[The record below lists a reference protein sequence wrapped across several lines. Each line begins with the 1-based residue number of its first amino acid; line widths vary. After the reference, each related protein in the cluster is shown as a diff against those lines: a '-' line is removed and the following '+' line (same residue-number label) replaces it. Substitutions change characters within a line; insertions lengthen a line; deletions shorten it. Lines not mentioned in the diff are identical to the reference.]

1 MCPNSQPSFFVH
13 GIYDSP
19 WIFAHEKPAGVG
31 AVCLGRTDA
40 VAAGRG
46 GLEAWPQ
53 NLGIFMFFFS
63 KETYIKW
70 STMVNPGINPNIDWL
85 IILGCTTLRGF
96 RTHVFFGYFIRKSER
111 RSSQPLEIES
121 G

>member
-1 MCPNSQPSFFVH
+1 MSELSTILFFH

-46 GLEAWPQ
+46 GREAWPQ
-53 NLGIFMFFFS
+53 NLGIFMFFFFFEGNIYKVVNHGKPRNKPEYRLVDHS
-63 KETYIKW
+63 WVYHIK
-70 STMVNPGINPNIDWL
+70 GI
-85 IILGCTTLRGF
+85 
-96 RTHVFFGYFIRKSER
+96 
-111 RSSQPLEIES
+111 
-121 G
+121 